1 MEHISIACVGKVKE
15 AWARDGIAE
24 YTKRLS
30 RYCHLAFLEVA
41 DEPTKEGAGVKQQ
54 ERVRKLEGDRLLSV
68 IPSDAYVITLEIR
81 GKALDS
87 VGLADWLETLAG
99 NGKSHIVFVIGGSL
113 GLSRE
118 VRERADLH
126 LSFSAM
132 TFPHQLMRL
141 ILTEQIY
148 RAFRIRRNEPYHK

>member
-30 RYCHLAFLEVA
+30 RYCRLAFLEVA
-41 DEPTKEGAGVKQQ
+41 DEPTKEGAGAKQE

-87 VGLADWLETLAG
+87 VGLADRLETLAG
-99 NGKSHIVFVIGGSL
+99 SGKSHIVFVIGGSL